1 MEQNFKI
8 EIAEAL
14 FDSSVKV
21 SKDALIWAMSNLPD
35 SKNHGGHT
43 TSVKAT
49 FDHKKENVFEACGMS
64 EEDCQKA
71 ASVVVKQIRRVT
83 EDGTKVSS
91 IVEGVIEEVNKNPNV
106 LMLIVV
112 KSVQDALAHA
122 EKMSSSD
129 GGDLDKMMK
138 MLRMLKRLKDDDK
151 DNS

>member
-21 SKDALIWAMSNLPD
+21 SRDALIWAMSNLPD
-35 SKNHGGHT
+35 SKNHGGHA

-49 FDHKKENVFEACGMS
+49 FDHEKENVFEACGMS

-71 ASVVVKQIRRVT
+71 ASIVVKQIRRIT
-83 EDGTKVSS
+83 EDGIKVSS

-122 EKMSSSD
+122 SEKSS
-129 GGDLDKMMK
+129 GELETMLK
-138 MLRMLKRLKDDDK
+138 MLRMLKKMKGDDSDV
-151 DNS
+151 